1 MDIHIENFHLHQSCP
16 GEEILKVV
24 KRQELLIGKIMTL
37 LSDLNP
43 KLQEISNAQAEAF
56 AEITEKVTSLNGT
69 IDQLTSNVAALQ
81 EQLAQNGNPE
91 LPAETVA
98 LLDQLSTQGR
108 ALADIVPNPVAEEPV
123 A

>member
-16 GEEILKVV
+16 GGEILKVV
-24 KRQELLIGKIMTL
+24 KRQELLIGNIMSL

-43 KLQEISNAQAEAF
+43 KLQEIANAQAEAH
-56 AEITEKVTSLNGT
+56 AEITEKVNELNAT
-69 IDQLTSNVAALQ
+69 IEQLTANVAALQ

-108 ALADIVPNPVAEEPV
+108 ALADIVPNPV
-123 A
+123 